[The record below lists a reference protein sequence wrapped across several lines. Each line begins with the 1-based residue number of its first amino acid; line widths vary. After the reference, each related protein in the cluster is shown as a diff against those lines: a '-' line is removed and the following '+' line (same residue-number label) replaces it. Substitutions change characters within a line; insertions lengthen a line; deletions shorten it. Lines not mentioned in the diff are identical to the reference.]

1 MTLTKAYWASDGEP
15 AEALTVG
22 GLLATAAERHG
33 DIDAVVVRAYPGTEY
48 NVRWTY
54 RELHRRAEEL
64 AAALIR
70 YGCRHGDRAGIWAPN
85 VAEWLVVEFALAKV
99 GMVAVTINPTYQSD
113 ELEYVLKLSG
123 AKVLFYLPEWE
134 KFDLEARLSRIR
146 DSVELD
152 LEIAFGSGR
161 SAAINLTTFCAK
173 YYDGAV
179 SLAEREQLVGPDD
192 LVQVQFTSGTSG
204 RPKGVQLTHRGIVNS
219 SRELMLRWRVQRG
232 EKWCSAAPL
241 FHIVGNAMMA
251 LGCTAVGATYLPLIW
266 FDADRILQTVESEQV
281 PYLQSV
287 PTTLL
292 ALLERQKQKPR
303 DLSTLRLVEIGG
315 APVAE
320 ILGHRTRAEIGA
332 ELRNCYGLT
341 ESSGCLTQTDIDEP
355 DDLGFRTVGRP
366 VPGIDLRI
374 VARNTQDVVA
384 IGDVGELHARGY
396 LITPGYLGDE
406 KKTAETIID
415 GWFHTGDLARMLP
428 TGHIE
433 IVGRLT
439 GVIRRGAEAI
449 DPLEVENV
457 LRNHADVREVVVLG
471 VPDEFFGEVV
481 CAVIESDVRS
491 SRDDLRA
498 WMKGKLS
505 HQKIPAHFL
514 FEPDLPKTPS
524 GKVRRPDV
532 RAIALARLGLHN
544 AETLPT
550 PRANE

>member
-1 MTLTKAYWASDGEP
+1 
-15 AEALTVG
+15 LTVG
-22 GLLATAAERHG
+22 GLLDTAAEHHG
-33 DIDAVVVRAYPGTEY
+33 DIEAVVVRAYPGTEF

-64 AAALIR
+64 AATLIR
-70 YGCRHGDRAGIWAPN
+70 YGCRHGDRAAIWAPN
-85 VAEWLVVEFALAKV
+85 VPEWLVVEFALAKI

-113 ELEYVLKLSG
+113 ELAYVLQLSG
-123 AKVLFYLPEWE
+123 ARLLFYLPEWE
-134 KFDLEARLSRIR
+134 RFDLENRLSRIR
-146 DSVELD
+146 DRAELD
-152 LEIAFGSGR
+152 LEVALGSRR
-161 SAAINLTTFCAK
+161 SSAGFTLGEFCAK
-173 YYDGAV
+173 YYNPAV
-179 SLAEREQLVGPDD
+179 SVRERETLVGPDD
-192 LVQVQFTSGTSG
+192 VVQIQFTSGTSG

-219 SRELMLRWRVQRG
+219 SRELMLRWQVQRG

-251 LGCTAVGATYLPLIW
+251 LGCPAVGATYLPLIW
-266 FDADRILQTVESEQV
+266 FDADRILETIERERVG
-281 PYLQSV
+281 YLQTV

-292 ALLERQKQKPR
+292 ALLERQKQKR
-303 DLSTLRLVEIGG
+303 HDLSALRIVEIGG

-320 ILGHRTRAEIGA
+320 ILGHRTRAELGV

-341 ESSGCLTQTDIDEP
+341 ETSGCLTQTDVDELG
-355 DDLGFRTVGRP
+355 DLGFRTVGRP

-374 VARNTQDVVA
+374 VDRTTTDVVA
-384 IGDVGELHARGY
+384 PGDVGELHARGY
-396 LITPGYLGDE
+396 LITPGYLGDD

-415 GWFHTGDLARMLP
+415 GWFHTGDLARLLP
-428 TGHIE
+428 TGHVE

-471 VPDEFFGEVV
+471 VPDEFFGEAV
-481 CAVIESDVRS
+481 CAVIESAVPL
-491 SRDDLRA
+491 SRTDLRA

-514 FEPDLPKTPS
+514 VEPDLPKTPS

-532 RAIALARLGLHN
+532 RAIALARLGLDN
-544 AETLPT
+544 AGTSST
-550 PRANE
+550 

>member
-1 MTLTKAYWASDGEP
+1 M
-15 AEALTVG
+15 
-22 GLLATAAERHG
+22 AAQRHG
-33 DIDAVVVRAYPGTEY
+33 DTEAVVVRAYPGTEY

-64 AAALIR
+64 AVALVR
-70 YGCRHGDRAGIWAPN
+70 YGCRHGDRAAIWAPN
-85 VAEWLVVEFALAKV
+85 VPEWLVVEFALAKI
-99 GMVAVTINPTYQSD
+99 GMVAVTINPTYQPD
-113 ELEYVLKLSG
+113 ELEYVLRLSG
-123 AKVLFYLPEWE
+123 AKVLFYLPEWD
-134 KFDLEARLSRIR
+134 KFDLGARLSRIR
-146 DSVELD
+146 DRVDLD
-152 LEIAFGSGR
+152 LEVAFGSDP
-161 SAAINLTTFCAK
+161 SAAISLTRFCAT
-173 YYDGAV
+173 YYDRAGSV
-179 SLAEREQLVGPDD
+179 REREGRVGPDD

-204 RPKGVQLTHRGIVNS
+204 RPKGVQLTHRGVVNS
-219 SRELMLRWRVQRG
+219 SRELMQRWRVRPG

-251 LGCTAVGATYLPLIW
+251 LGCAAVGATYLPLIW
-266 FDADRILQTVESEQV
+266 FDADRILQTIESEQV
-281 PYLQSV
+281 SYLQTV

-292 ALLERQKQKPR
+292 ALLERQKQKHH
-303 DLSTLRLVEIGG
+303 DLSTLRLIEIGG

-320 ILGHRTRAEIGA
+320 VLGHRTRAELGV

-341 ESSGCLTQTDIDEP
+341 ESSGCLTQTDVDES

-374 VARNTQDVVA
+374 VDRQTQNVVA
-384 IGDVGELHARGY
+384 LGDVGELHARGY

-428 TGHIE
+428 TGHVE

-457 LRNHADVREVVVLG
+457 LRNRAEVREVVVLG
-471 VPDEFFGEVV
+471 VPDDFFGEVV
-481 CAVIESDVRS
+481 CAVIESDVPS
-491 SRDDLRA
+491 SREDLRA

-524 GKVRRPDV
+524 GKVRRPEV
-532 RAIALARLGLHN
+532 RAIALARLGLLN
-544 AETLPT
+544 SETAST
-550 PRANE
+550 SEASE